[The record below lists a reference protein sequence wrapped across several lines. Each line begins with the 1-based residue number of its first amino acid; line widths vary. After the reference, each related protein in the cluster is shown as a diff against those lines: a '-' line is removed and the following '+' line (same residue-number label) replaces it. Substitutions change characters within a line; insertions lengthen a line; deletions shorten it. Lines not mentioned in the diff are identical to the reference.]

1 MISPAPSPA
10 VVTVPRG
17 VRIGYGV
24 GSICTATFSTV
35 PGLLLLFYMT
45 NVLAVPAWI
54 AGVVAFLPKLWDMF
68 INPWVGQRSD
78 RTVSRFGARRPWMLL
93 GALTLPVAFA
103 LTFAGPPLTGL
114 SAALYVGL
122 CYFLTATAYAFY
134 EVPYK
139 AMPAEMTDDY
149 HERSSLLQWKM
160 VFVGLGILLS
170 GAVAPVIAGTEVSGY
185 RTMGLVVGAALL
197 LSMLASFFGTARAPM
212 VARAEAEPSLGA
224 QFTAARSNGTFMV
237 LLGLSCA
244 QMLAAGIMLAGA
256 PYFATYTLGD
266 PAATTTLFVSLVGP
280 LLITMPLWVW
290 LSKRYDK
297 RGAMILSSALFTV
310 GTVGMVFSGPLGSVY
325 AHACVL
331 LVGIGYAGFQLL
343 QFSMLSDVIVHDTLV
358 TGKRRAGVFTGL
370 WTAAETVVFA
380 FGALILG
387 WLLGATGFVES
398 DPATPVAQPE
408 SATTAVLY
416 GATLLPALLMVV
428 SILLT
433 MRYTLTAEKL
443 REAGA
448 GVTEAAET
456 AETQAD

>member
-1 MISPAPSPA
+1 M
-10 VVTVPRG
+10 
-17 VRIGYGV
+17 
-24 GSICTATFSTV
+24 
-35 PGLLLLFYMT
+35 
-45 NVLAVPAWI
+45 
-54 AGVVAFLPKLWDMF
+54 
-68 INPWVGQRSD
+68 
-78 RTVSRFGARRPWMLL
+78 
-93 GALTLPVAFA
+93 
-103 LTFAGPPLTGL
+103 
-114 SAALYVGL
+114 
-122 CYFLTATAYAFY
+122 
-134 EVPYK
+134 
-139 AMPAEMTDDY
+139 
-149 HERSSLLQWKM
+149 
-160 VFVGLGILLS
+160 
-170 GAVAPVIAGTEVSGY
+170 
-185 RTMGLVVGAALL
+185 
-197 LSMLASFFGTARAPM
+197 
-212 VARAEAEPSLGA
+212 
-224 QFTAARSNGTFMV
+224 
-237 LLGLSCA
+237 
-244 QMLAAGIMLAGA
+244 
-256 PYFATYTLGD
+256 
-266 PAATTTLFVSLVGP
+266 
-280 LLITMPLWVW
+280 
-290 LSKRYDK
+290 
-297 RGAMILSSALFTV
+297 